1 MWEQDNKISPAYH
14 FSLEFGQSLRPK
26 ADQNPKT
33 QVCWW
38 LVQTNLVLGEF
49 QHDILVI
56 LITERDSFS
65 QCGDRLSDDVS
76 YKRYKLEEI
85 QESMCVHFV
94 LYFSKF
100 EQVILI
106 QKFKTKMA

>member
-26 ADQNPKT
+26 ADQSAKT
-33 QVCWW
+33 QVCRW
-38 LVQTNLVLGEF
+38 LVQTTLVLREF

-56 LITERDSFS
+56 LITERDWFS
-65 QCGDRLSDDVS
+65 QCGDRLSGYVFH
-76 YKRYKLEEI
+76 KRYKLEEI
-85 QESMCVHFV
+85 QESVCAHFV

-100 EQVILI
+100 DQVIII
-106 QKFKTKMA
+106 QQFKNNIV